1 MTYCHKNENSIQTI
15 STAVNGRQ
23 IVKIKNSMIK
33 GQYNNSWSA
42 LTDVKQ
48 HIIMKKKQQQQQKH
62 LTRSCLS
69 PVS

>member
-1 MTYCHKNENSIQTI
+1 MI

-33 GQYNNSWSA
+33 GQYNNSWST

-48 HIIMKKKQQQQQKH
+48 HIIIKKKKRKKKKH

-69 PVS
+69 AVS